1 MSGQIPDIAS
11 ENIWMKGLQ
20 FCEEVVTEGEVNF
33 MINGDTYKL
42 TYENQW
48 YQLRKNGGG
57 YKSEFYTLG
66 IKDRHDLAD
75 SLVEYV
81 MEA

>member
-1 MSGQIPDIAS
+1 
-11 ENIWMKGLQ
+11 MKGLW
-20 FCEEVVTEGEVNF
+20 FCEEVVREGYVKF
-33 MINGDTYKL
+33 MINGDTYEL
-42 TYENQW
+42 SYENQW

-75 SLVEYV
+75 SLVKYV

>member
-1 MSGQIPDIAS
+1 M
-11 ENIWMKGLQ
+11 EKMEIWIKGLK

-33 MINGDTYKL
+33 EINGDKYRL

-75 SLVEYV
+75 GLVEYV
-81 MEA
+81 LEA